1 MGTGGDVARGAGELG
16 LQGLLVDVLHHAAAI
31 EAATFV
37 AATIAIRCA
46 YEGEGLKP
54 HFLAGIGCVRQG
66 DFGCACSRV
75 FAACGLAVF
84 GFRAGVTGRYGQYHA
99 AQKNVA
105 HKPSWFSIR
114 WAYLSTASVTL
125 LRRQ

>member
-66 DFGCACSRV
+66 DFGCA
-75 FAACGLAVF
+75 
-84 GFRAGVTGRYGQYHA
+84 
-99 AQKNVA
+99 
-105 HKPSWFSIR
+105 
-114 WAYLSTASVTL
+114 
-125 LRRQ
+125 